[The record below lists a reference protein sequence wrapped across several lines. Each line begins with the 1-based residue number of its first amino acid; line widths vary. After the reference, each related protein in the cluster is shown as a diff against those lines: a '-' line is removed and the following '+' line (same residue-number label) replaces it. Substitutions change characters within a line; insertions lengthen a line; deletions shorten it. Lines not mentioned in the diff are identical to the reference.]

1 MPATLSPGRSHHLPI
16 AALLGALALAGPST
30 CAAGGKLL
38 LTGGVSSI
46 DGTAGGGLTP
56 WALTGSYA
64 TEGQWGGSSHATVV
78 RSGDYRLLSYG
89 ASLSWNDRLEFS
101 LARQDLDTRNNL
113 APLGLPGR
121 AGKTATP

>member
-1 MPATLSPGRSHHLPI
+1 MPATVLRGRPRPLPI

-30 CAAGGKLL
+30 CAADGKLL

-113 APLGLPGR
+113 APLGLPGL
-121 AGKTATP
+121 T